1 MILVCFYC
9 AKVTLHQCTV
19 RYLKHFSF
27 DESISYCSLL
37 HVGEITVSIVHTC
50 ILSYLLQVCWSVYK
64 CVGQSTSVLVSLQV
78 CWSVYKCVGQS
89 TSVLVSIQVCWSVYK
104 WVDQST
110 SVLVS
115 LQVCWSVYKFVGQS
129 TSVLVSL
136 QVCWSV

>member
-1 MILVCFYC
+1 MILMCFYC

-37 HVGEITVSIVHTC
+37 HIGEITVSIVHTC

-64 CVGQSTSVLVSLQV
+64 CVGQVCWSVYKCAGQSTSVLVSLQM

-89 TSVLVSIQVCWSVYK
+89 TSVLVS
-104 WVDQST
+104 
-110 SVLVS
+110 L
-115 LQVCWSVYKFVGQS
+115 
-129 TSVLVSL
+129 
-136 QVCWSV
+136 